1 MGSSK
6 LTNPWHNK
14 LLQQAVSNDQRR
26 RDDLTL
32 ARLDSSTLG
41 DYIGALVRARAK
53 NNAFRGMT
61 HRNDRDTVGRFR
73 DRAADYVRYRP
84 TYPAEAVHA
93 ILGGLGPPGRLI
105 AADVGAGTGI
115 SARLIG
121 EQGVRVIA
129 VEPGEAMRRAAAPH
143 PNVAWVAAQAEAT
156 GLCSQT
162 VDLVLC
168 AQSFHW
174 FRTADALSE
183 FARILKER
191 GHLAIS
197 WNRRST
203 SDPLTAGYRQAIVD
217 VGGEI
222 TAESRTFDPNVIGAS
237 GLFSSPER
245 KSFPNFQRL
254 DLAGLIG
261 RARSASYVPRNGAA
275 GERLLG
281 LLRALHERHAD
292 GSGFVTL
299 VYDTEVF
306 CSTRL

>member
-1 MGSSK
+1 M
-6 LTNPWHNK
+6 
-14 LLQQAVSNDQRR
+14 A
-26 RDDLTL
+26 
-32 ARLDSSTLG
+32 DS
-41 DYIGALVRARAK
+41 
-53 NNAFRGMT
+53 
-61 HRNDRDTVGRFR
+61 NDRDTVGRFS
-73 DRAADYVRYRP
+73 DRAADYIRYRP

-93 ILGGLGPPGRLI
+93 ILDGLGPPERLV

-115 SARLIG
+115 SARLLG
-121 EQGVRVIA
+121 DQGVRVIA
-129 VEPGEAMRRAAAPH
+129 VEPGERMRRAAEPH
-143 PNVAWVAAQAEAT
+143 PNVTWVVGRAEAT
-156 GLCSQT
+156 GLRSQA

-174 FRTADALSE
+174 FRTTDALSE

-191 GHLAIS
+191 RRLAIT
-197 WNRRST
+197 WNRRRT

-222 TAESRTFDPNVIGAS
+222 TAESRPFDPNVLGDS

-261 RARSASYVPRNGAA
+261 RARSASYVPKSGAA
-275 GERLLG
+275 GERLLS
-281 LLRALHERHAD
+281 LLRALHGRYAD
-292 GSGFVTL
+292 GTGFVTL
-299 VYDTEVF
+299 MYDTEVF

>member
-1 MGSSK
+1 M
-6 LTNPWHNK
+6 
-14 LLQQAVSNDQRR
+14 A
-26 RDDLTL
+26 
-32 ARLDSSTLG
+32 DS
-41 DYIGALVRARAK
+41 
-53 NNAFRGMT
+53 
-61 HRNDRDTVGRFR
+61 NDRDTVRRFS
-73 DRAADYVRYRP
+73 DRAADYIRYRP

-93 ILGGLGPPGRLI
+93 ILDGLGPPERLV

-115 SARLIG
+115 SARLLG
-121 EQGVRVIA
+121 ERGVRVIA
-129 VEPGEAMRRAAAPH
+129 VEPGEGMRRAAVPH
-143 PNVAWVAAQAEAT
+143 PNVAWVAGRAEAT
-156 GLCSQT
+156 GLCLQA

-174 FRTADALSE
+174 FRTTDALSE

-191 GHLAIS
+191 RRLAII

-203 SDPLTAGYRQAIVD
+203 TDPLTAGYRQAIVD

-222 TAESRTFDPNVIGAS
+222 TAESRTFDPNVISDS

-261 RARSASYVPRNGAA
+261 RARSASYVPKSGAA
-275 GERLLG
+275 GERLLS
-281 LLRALHERHAD
+281 LLRVLHERYAD